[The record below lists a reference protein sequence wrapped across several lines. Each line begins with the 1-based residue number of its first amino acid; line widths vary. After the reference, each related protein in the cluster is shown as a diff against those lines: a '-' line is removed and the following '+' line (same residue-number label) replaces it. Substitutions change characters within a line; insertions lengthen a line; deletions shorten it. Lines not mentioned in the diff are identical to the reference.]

1 MVSLW
6 HFLIAPPAGASRE
19 RRSREMRNT
28 WVRSMRAAHLEL
40 RHPPYRISSAV
51 LRRRNHARHLGL
63 NSAPCPADPTRE
75 EFAMRDTW
83 T

>member
-1 MVSLW
+1 
-6 HFLIAPPAGASRE
+6 
-19 RRSREMRNT
+19 MRTT
-28 WVRSMRAAHLEL
+28 WVRSVRTAGA
-40 RHPPYRISSAV
+40 RHAPPGAEAPLDRISSAI

-63 NSAPCPADPTRE
+63 SSAPCPADPTRE